1 MFLPP
6 GSSPADESSFSN
18 DTERDDIR
26 QAHPVT
32 SYAPIGSIYQAQ
44 EGQYP
49 RLKRLA
55 KWLCYALTVIIFTW
69 IFVTQ
74 FRRLDEE
81 RENSLI
87 NYESVR
93 KFDEYLREFKKGYGD
108 KNSDMYKRRKEA
120 FMLNYR
126 KHFHQAGTS
135 SMKLN
140 RFADWFDDEWEN
152 TMSLRTSR
160 PDDAEAVVYSQEEYD
175 RMNSNSD

>member
-6 GSSPADESSFSN
+6 GSRPTDESTFSN
-18 DTERDDIR
+18 DTEREDNR

-32 SYAPIGSIYQAQ
+32 SYAPINGINYSADG
-44 EGQYP
+44 ENYP

-55 KWLCYALTVIIFTW
+55 KWSCYALVAMIFTW

-81 RENSLI
+81 REHSI
-87 NYESVR
+87 IDYESVR
-93 KFDEYLREFKKGYGD
+93 KFDDYLKEFKKGYGE
-108 KNSDMYKRRKEA
+108 KTSDMYLKRKEA

-135 SMKLN
+135 TMKLN
-140 RFADWFDDEWEN
+140 RFADWTDDEWEN
-152 TMSLRTSR
+152 TMSMRSSR
-160 PDDAEAVVYSQEEYD
+160 PDDANDIIYG
-175 RMNSNSD
+175 